1 VTVSRDRLHEHT
13 ARGRA
18 ADFSID
24 SLRSDLNAAVD
35 HYGKFNNQ
43 RTAKRYDTI
52 ILEKILTIPFCR
64 TRGRYTGTVQSVLFK
79 SMVVPNW
86 DIIMTI
92 CSIHFR
98 SLRHI

>member
-1 VTVSRDRLHEHT
+1 MES
-13 ARGRA
+13 
-18 ADFSID
+18 
-24 SLRSDLNAAVD
+24 
-35 HYGKFNNQ
+35 
-43 RTAKRYDTI
+43 
-52 ILEKILTIPFCR
+52 LTIKERQSAMMLSSLKKFLQFPFCR

-98 SLRHI
+98 SLRRI